1 MRFLLASL
9 LLTQLGCTAQSSNDV
24 SSNSSSH
31 SSSNSSSNSIVSD
44 PIASN
49 AGPVP
54 AAVKISWQDTA
65 NFNPFSVNELYYEIW
80 HNDVFLTA
88 HDKTS
93 ITLSIE
99 NYPRLV
105 SGCIQVRAVVGD
117 EKSEFTDKTCYES

>member
-31 SSSNSSSNSIVSD
+31 SSSNSIVSD

-54 AAVKISWQDTA
+54 AAVKISWQDTV
-65 NFNPFSVNELYYEIW
+65 NFNPFSVNELLYEIW
-80 HNDVFLTA
+80 HNDDFLIV